1 MLSPIKKIYKHHLP
15 ERQLLIRQNGE
26 VKYLNISSIVQLS
39 LLSLI
44 TLAFIWLIF
53 SSTKYFTLNQKI
65 STTHNNLQQSKQS
78 LDQLTNQYQKK
89 HHALNK
95 QLTQLQDQQL
105 FLQNIVDSLPFGIN
119 PENDGSNIP
128 SEPKIQKNE
137 LLDKKVSLLD
147 KMDMSKNLLS
157 DIKLKQDHDLIQLS
171 NQVQQRQNALDNA
184 LNNTGITHK
193 MFQAHYVTNTS
204 AQGGPLYD
212 LSTRATEKQKNI
224 IDQLIELKELETALQ
239 NIPVKLPA
247 KDYYISSLYG
257 YRKDPMSKRR
267 SMHKGIDMAGWI
279 KTQIFAPASGMVKR
293 AGRNGSYGNFIEIDH
308 LNGFSTRYGHLHKIK
323 VKKGQTITKNDVIG
337 LMGSTGRSTSTH
349 LHYEVMFNKK
359 TINPLKITKALEN
372 VL

>member
-26 VKYLNISSIVQLS
+26 VKYLNITGLVQLT

-44 TLAFIWLIF
+44 SFAFVWLIY

-65 STTHNNLQQSKQS
+65 SFSYDNLQQSKQN
-78 LDQLTNQYQKK
+78 LDHLTNEYQQK
-89 HHALNK
+89 HHALNE
-95 QLTQLQDQQL
+95 QLTQLQQQQI
-105 FLQNIVDSLPFGIN
+105 FLQNILDSLPQTIS
-119 PENDGSNIP
+119 PENDDAKTPLNSKDHPLNP
-128 SEPKIQKNE
+128 AN
-137 LLDKKVSLLD
+137 DKTSLLEQ
-147 KMDMSKNLLS
+147 MEFSKNQLS
-157 DIKLKQDHDLIQLS
+157 LIKLKQDDYLMTLA
-171 NQVQQRQNALDNA
+171 NQVQHRQHTLDTALSS
-184 LNNTGITHK
+184 TGISNEMIK
-193 MFQAHYVTNTS
+193 AHFINNTS

-212 LSTRATEKQKNI
+212 LSTKATDKQKDI

-239 NIPVKLPA
+239 SVPVKLPA

-279 KTQIFAPASGMVKR
+279 KTQIFAPANGTVKR
-293 AGRNGSYGNFIEIDH
+293 AGKNGSYGNFIEIDH

-323 VKKGQTITKNDVIG
+323 VKKGQTISKNDVIG

-349 LHYEVMFNKK
+349 LHYEVMFNNK